1 MLEVRLDAK
10 ASQDYLSAFD
20 YYWGVSPAIA
30 AAFDAAEQSTEAM
43 IGQFPFMGR
52 EFEGNYLIRHFAVH
66 GFPYMLIYKIEA
78 SGLSSSPS
86 STAVKTP
93 ASCATCWHR
102 ISSRL

>member
-1 MLEVRLDAK
+1 MLEVRLDAQ
-10 ASQDYLSAFD
+10 ASQDYLRAFD

-66 GFPYMLIYKIEA
+66 GFPYMLIYKIESERA
-78 SGLSSSPS
+78 IVL
-86 STAVKTP
+86 AVFN
-93 ASCATCWHR
+93 
-102 ISSRL
+102 SRQDPRKLHDVLAPYLV